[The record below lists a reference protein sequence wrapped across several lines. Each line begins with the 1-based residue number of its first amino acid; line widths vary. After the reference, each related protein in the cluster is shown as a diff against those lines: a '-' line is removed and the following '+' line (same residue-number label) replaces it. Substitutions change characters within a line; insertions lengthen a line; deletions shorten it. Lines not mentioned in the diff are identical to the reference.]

1 MARTK
6 NFDREEKLL
15 LAMELFWQQGYAD
28 TSVSDLV
35 NHLGINRF
43 SLYNTYVDKESLYR
57 EALDYYL
64 KKISFPM
71 LSESLHESAC
81 YPDIVAYLKCFAAL
95 QREQKCGC
103 FMQNAI
109 LERAYNDNEVL
120 DAGSQL
126 YQALSGS
133 FTNAIENAQ
142 RQGELRMII
151 EPAKLSHFLV
161 MQMQGI
167 RVLGKARQYEM
178 MDDAMSVLL
187 MMLEGQKVSGAN
199 EQTPDI

>member
-15 LAMELFWQQGYAD
+15 LAMELFWQKGYAD

-35 NHLGINRF
+35 EHLGINRF

-71 LSESLHESAC
+71 LSDSLHASAS
-81 YPDIVAYLKCFAAL
+81 YQDIVEYLTRFASL
-95 QREQKCGC
+95 QREQRCGC

-109 LERAYNDNEVL
+109 LERAYSDDEVIE
-120 DAGSQL
+120 AGSQL
-126 YQALSGS
+126 YQALSSS
-133 FTNAIENAQ
+133 FRGAIENAQ
-142 RQGELRMII
+142 RKEEIQADLD
-151 EPAKLSHFLV
+151 PVKLSHFLV

-167 RVLGKARQYEM
+167 RVLGKARQYTLI
-178 MDDAMSVLL
+178 DDAMSVLL
-187 MMLEGQKVSGAN
+187 MTLEAQKMSG
-199 EQTPDI
+199 TR

>member
-1 MARTK
+1 MARSK

-15 LAMELFWQQGYAD
+15 LAMELFWQKGYAE
-28 TSVSDLV
+28 TSVADLV

-43 SLYNTYVDKESLYR
+43 SLYNTYTDKESLYR

-71 LSESLHESAC
+71 LSDSLSADAG
-81 YPDIVAYLKCFAAL
+81 YQDIVAYLTCFADL

-109 LERAYNDNEVL
+109 LERAYSDDDVL
-120 DAGSQL
+120 EAGSLL
-126 YQALSGS
+126 YQTLSDS
-133 FTNAIENAQ
+133 FKNAIENAQ
-142 RQGELRMII
+142 RREELNTSV
-151 EPAKLSHFLV
+151 EPARLSHFLV

-178 MDDAMSVLL
+178 IDDALSVLL
-187 MMLEGQKVSGAN
+187 TMLDGQKVSGAC
-199 EQTPDI
+199 E

>member
-71 LSESLHESAC
+71 KKHDSGYLLSFLL
-81 YPDIVAYLKCFAAL
+81 V
-95 QREQKCGC
+95 
-103 FMQNAI
+103 
-109 LERAYNDNEVL
+109 V
-120 DAGSQL
+120 
-126 YQALSGS
+126 S
-133 FTNAIENAQ
+133 F
-142 RQGELRMII
+142 G
-151 EPAKLSHFLV
+151 
-161 MQMQGI
+161 
-167 RVLGKARQYEM
+167 
-178 MDDAMSVLL
+178 
-187 MMLEGQKVSGAN
+187 
-199 EQTPDI
+199 